1 MKKSKRKGIWIEQI
15 HIEDKNLSWI
25 DKVLITEISS
35 LSKLKN
41 GCTASD
47 EHFSTLLN
55 VTRSAVNK
63 RINRLVKIGYISK
76 YVHTKNKK
84 IEGRTLS
91 MKSLNTDIID
101 DYISSVLDENTSELV
116 FPKIEVSV
124 SNNENLVF
132 PKIEVSVSNNENLVF
147 PKVEVSVSR
156 ENINNTLNNSLEI
169 NQLLEQEHLKET
181 ISQNSISKPSTGIS
195 MAQNARNNI
204 NILENKIVESTE
216 RGWEIIR
223 NPSYST
229 INNLQDYIHNND
241 EYNKV
246 LPILKNLITE
256 KKILFG

>member
-101 DYISSVLDENTSELV
+101 DFISSVLDENTSELV
-116 FPKIEVSV
+116 FPKV
-124 SNNENLVF
+124 
-132 PKIEVSVSNNENLVF
+132 EVSVSNNENLVF

-156 ENINNTLNNSLEI
+156 ENINNAVTNSLEI
-169 NQLLEQEHLKET
+169 NQLLEQEYLKET

>member
-91 MKSLNTDIID
+91 MKNLNTDIID
-101 DYISSVLDENTSELV
+101 DFISSVLDENTSELV
-116 FPKIEVSV
+116 FPKV
-124 SNNENLVF
+124 
-132 PKIEVSVSNNENLVF
+132 EVSVSNNENLVF

-156 ENINNTLNNSLEI
+156 ENINNTVTNSIEI

>member
-116 FPKIEVSV
+116 FPKV
-124 SNNENLVF
+124 
-132 PKIEVSVSNNENLVF
+132 EVSVSNNENLVF

-156 ENINNTLNNSLEI
+156 ENINNAVTNSLKI

>member
-84 IEGRTLS
+84 IEGRTLL

-116 FPKIEVSV
+116 FPKV
-124 SNNENLVF
+124 
-132 PKIEVSVSNNENLVF
+132 EVSVSNNENLVF

-156 ENINNTLNNSLEI
+156 ENINNAVTTSLEI

>member
-132 PKIEVSVSNNENLVF
+132 PK
-147 PKVEVSVSR
+147 VEVSVSR